1 MDLLTE
7 KFQMVECGEQKMIN
21 NVPFVPL
28 FLSDMYFF
36 GEVITLNGNNVP
48 FKVFAKDH
56 PEFILEEQLRRY
68 IVESFLSEK
77 MNVKFIQRGGDSID

>member
-1 MDLLTE
+1 MT
-7 KFQMVECGEQKMIN
+7 
-21 NVPFVPL
+21 PFVPL
-28 FLSDMYFF
+28 FLFDMYFF
-36 GEVITLNGNNVP
+36 GEAVTSNGINVP

-77 MNVKFIQRGGDSID
+77 IYSKM